1 MTEVFE
7 APVLHIEIPPRAL
20 SDVTCASA
28 VIEGPGSRVD
38 AHVSVKAVG
47 RRMSKQRLDHVVV
60 TDEHGPLGIVTLREV
75 QGSLTVDAGSPGER
89 PIVHLVTATPCVSPD
104 ASASQVCRA
113 LLTSRQ
119 RAVLVL
125 EDDGALVGVVTSDD
139 ILKRVIEAR

>member
-1 MTEVFE
+1 MLE
-7 APVLHIEIPPRAL
+7 APVLLYIGISPGAHS
-20 SDVTCASA
+20 SDGSCAGA
-28 VIEGPGSRVD
+28 AIEGPASTVD
-38 AHVSVKAVG
+38 AQVSVKAVG

-60 TDEHGPLGIVTLREV
+60 TDEHGPLGIVTVREI
-75 QGSLTVDAGSPGER
+75 QESITVDDGLPGAR

-104 ASASQVCRA
+104 ANVSQVCRA

-139 ILKRVIEAR
+139 ILRRIIEAR

>member
-1 MTEVFE
+1 M
-7 APVLHIEIPPRAL
+7 
-20 SDVTCASA
+20 
-28 VIEGPGSRVD
+28 
-38 AHVSVKAVG
+38 
-47 RRMSKQRLDHVVV
+47 
-60 TDEHGPLGIVTLREV
+60 
-75 QGSLTVDAGSPGER
+75 TVDAGSPGER